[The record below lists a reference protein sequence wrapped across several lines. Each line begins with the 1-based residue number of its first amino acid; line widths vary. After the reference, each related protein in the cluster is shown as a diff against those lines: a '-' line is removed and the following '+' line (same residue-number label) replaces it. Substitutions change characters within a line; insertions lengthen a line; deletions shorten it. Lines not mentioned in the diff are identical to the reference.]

1 MSQAVHQEADVANGA
16 AGNNLGG
23 HVSRHISTAA
33 AHGAVPC
40 ARANTVEEGGMKKLL
55 NLVEKPRE
63 RLRLE

>member
-1 MSQAVHQEADVANGA
+1 MSQAAHQVADVANGA

-40 ARANTVEEGGMKKLL
+40 ANTVEERGMKKLL
-55 NLVEKPRE
+55 NLVEKPRG
-63 RLRLE
+63 RLGLE